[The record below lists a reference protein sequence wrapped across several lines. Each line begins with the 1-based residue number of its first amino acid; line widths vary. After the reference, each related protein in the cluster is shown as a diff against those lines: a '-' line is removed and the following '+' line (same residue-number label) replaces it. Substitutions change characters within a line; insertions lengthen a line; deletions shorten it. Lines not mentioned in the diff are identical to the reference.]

1 VTLTVSDI
9 DRWSA
14 EQVREVFHAGTARG
28 QATLEASRQLS
39 ALAVFDSWE
48 GATAEA
54 RKHINASIRQD
65 LDSHGN
71 ESLTVAQ
78 NMVNALQTYADRITT
93 PDIRRPADRMVTINQ
108 DMFEQWKTWV
118 AQSRARSSEA
128 ATPTSSDKQFGN
140 QFAANARK
148 LKLVHAELTAACPN

>member
-1 VTLTVSDI
+1 MTLSFRRVLRLVAIAASASTIAVSAWLLVAIPGDKTT
-9 DRWSA
+9 DCATAQQMWAFYQSQLASERSA
-14 EQVREVFHAGTARG
+14 ALESASDNAGTA
-28 QATLEASRQLS
+28 
-39 ALAVFDSWE
+39 V
-48 GATAEA
+48 
-54 RKHINASIRQD
+54 KY
-65 LDSHGN
+65 
-71 ESLTVAQ
+71 Q
-78 NMVNALQTYADRITT
+78 NMVNELQTYADRITT